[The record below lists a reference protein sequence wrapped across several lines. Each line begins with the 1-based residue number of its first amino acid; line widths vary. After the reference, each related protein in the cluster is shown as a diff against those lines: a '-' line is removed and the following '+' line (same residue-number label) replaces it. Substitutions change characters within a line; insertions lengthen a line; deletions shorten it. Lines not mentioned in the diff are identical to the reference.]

1 VVKPAVLDASAL
13 IALLFDEPGAQAV
26 EDLFSRRPAASRPV
40 LITAVNWAEA
50 IYRTQRKQPRE
61 GGEILRRFVDATPLQ
76 IVAADRRLAEAAA
89 RLKQGYGLALCDAFA
104 AALAQV
110 RAAQLYTA
118 ARDFAPL
125 AHVLAI
131 RWLR

>member
-1 VVKPAVLDASAL
+1 MVKPAVLDASAL
-13 IALLFDEPGAQAV
+13 IALLFDEPGARAV

-50 IYRTQRKQPRE
+50 VYRTQRKRPRE
-61 GGEILRRFVDATPLQ
+61 GGGILRRFVDATPLQ
-76 IVAADRRLAEAAA
+76 IVAADRGLAEAAA

-118 ARDFAPL
+118 HRDFA
-125 AHVLAI
+125 AI
-131 RWLR
+131 SKLLPIYWLR